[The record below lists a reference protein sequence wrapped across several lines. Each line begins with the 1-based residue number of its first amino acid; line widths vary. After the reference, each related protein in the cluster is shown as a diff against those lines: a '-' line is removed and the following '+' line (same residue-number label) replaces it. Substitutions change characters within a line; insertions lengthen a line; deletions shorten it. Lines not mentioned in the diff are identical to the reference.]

1 MVIHVVWGAAD
12 GETPL
17 SALDRALARAD
28 IHNYNLVRLSSV
40 IPPGEPVVESGELPE
55 TWSVGDFV
63 GVVLAERRST
73 TPGETIA
80 TGIGWAEAAEGGVFY
95 EASGTSGASVEREIR
110 DGLEEAMRLRDW
122 DWEGELT
129 TRVVT
134 HETAEVGAVQVC
146 AVFPPAYL

>member
-17 SALDRALARAD
+17 SAFDRALARAD

-40 IPPGEPVVESGELPE
+40 IPPGETVVESGELTE
-55 TWSVGDFV
+55 ARSVGDLV

-80 TGIGWAEAAEGGVFY
+80 AGVGWAKAAEGGVFY

-110 DGLEEAMRLRDW
+110 DGLEDAKRIRDW
-122 DWEGELT
+122 DWDEGLT

-134 HETAEVGAVQVC
+134 HETAGVGAVQAC